1 LKPEDPIAKTPRRQP
16 NLAEILSNPWRLG
29 VLAIKTSPL
38 STLVTT
44 ANVFPEPESTVVHRS
59 TIRKSHRESVEL
71 MAGANVLEINDLN
84 FEAEVLKST
93 VPFLLD
99 FSAVW
104 CGPCKVLAPIVE
116 RLADEYKGKV
126 RVGKLDID
134 DSPGV
139 ASKFGIRGVPTV
151 LVFKN
156 GEESGR
162 HVGVTNKETLLKLV
176 GLSSAVLP
184 RV

>member
-1 LKPEDPIAKTPRRQP
+1 
-16 NLAEILSNPWRLG
+16 
-29 VLAIKTSPL
+29 
-38 STLVTT
+38 
-44 ANVFPEPESTVVHRS
+44 
-59 TIRKSHRESVEL
+59 

-84 FEAEVLKST
+84 FDTEVLKSS

-116 RLADEYKGKV
+116 KLADEYQGKV
-126 RVGKLDID
+126 KVGKLDID
-134 DSPGV
+134 DSPAV

-151 LVFKN
+151 LVFK
-156 GEESGR
+156 GGKESGR

-176 GLSSAVLP
+176 GV
-184 RV
+184 

>member
-1 LKPEDPIAKTPRRQP
+1 
-16 NLAEILSNPWRLG
+16 
-29 VLAIKTSPL
+29 
-38 STLVTT
+38 
-44 ANVFPEPESTVVHRS
+44 
-59 TIRKSHRESVEL
+59 
-71 MAGANVLEINDLN
+71 MAGPNVLEINDLN
-84 FEAEVLKST
+84 FESEVVKSPL
-93 VPFLLD
+93 PFLLD

-104 CGPCKVLAPIVE
+104 CGPCKVLTPIVE

-151 LVFKN
+151 LVFKE
-156 GEESGR
+156 GKESGR

-176 GLSSAVLP
+176 GV
-184 RV
+184 